1 MRRKVS
7 TLLEEN
13 LYRRVKVES
22 ARQGKQ
28 ISALIGEALELY
40 LKQNNISER
49 GLNVVSE
56 SWAILKMPESR
67 VKRIVLEEGDFLDA

>member
-7 TLLEEN
+7 TLLEET

-22 ARQGKQ
+22 SRQGKQ

-40 LKQNNISER
+40 LKQSSNSER
-49 GLNVVSE
+49 GLNVVAE

-67 VKRIVLEEGDFLDA
+67 VKAIVQEEGDFLDA

>member
-22 ARQGKQ
+22 SRQGRQ

>member
-1 MRRKVS
+1 M
-7 TLLEEN
+7 LEEN

-22 ARQGKQ
+22 SRQGKQ

-67 VKRIVLEEGDFLDA
+67 VKRILMEEGDFLDA

>member
-22 ARQGKQ
+22 SRQGKQ

-67 VKRIVLEEGDFLDA
+67 VKRILVEEGDFLDA